1 MASDPRE
8 SEPNDPPGLR
18 DSEGNGARRPWTT
31 PTVTPARI
39 EATTSKNV
47 FVLES
52 SIGDLG
58 PFS

>member
-8 SEPNDPPGLR
+8 SESHGTPGPR
-18 DSEGNGARRPWTT
+18 DTEGNGTRRPWTT
-31 PTVTPARI
+31 PKVTPARI

-52 SIGDLG
+52 SIGDMG